1 MFFLRNSRFGN
12 KILPVITPIR
22 PAGVVRTIAAAP
34 RHGGS
39 RARCVR
45 MRRENWGYRLPGR
58 AVFLRPTFTLS
69 LTESRRG

>member
-34 RHGGS
+34 RHGGGT
-39 RARCVR
+39 ARRVR
-45 MRRENWGYRLPGR
+45 MRRESCGYRIPGR
-58 AVFLRPTFTLS
+58 AVFSQSTFPLS